1 MWTTFG
7 ATSGRPD
14 GHRKNC
20 AFQTKKG
27 KKFAPEKI
35 TETDAKHNEHA
46 FKVYAIGDVFKDRGD
61 GNQSSATELDKWFI
75 NQDGELSHFQD
86 PTQ

>member
-1 MWTTFG
+1 MQLCGQTFG

-46 FKVYAIGDVFKDRGD
+46 LKYMLLVTYSKIEEMAISLQLQ
-61 GNQSSATELDKWFI
+61 NWI
-75 NQDGELSHFQD
+75 NGLSIKMEN
-86 PTQ
+86 